1 MSIFAK
7 ALGWSIENNSFITN
21 ENKKISYNK
30 FVNDMNMIFLLV
42 DYIEKINNFKY
53 SVIIEFGITKII
65 NETEIIAHQSSEN
78 KKESIL
84 LCCLIFLDKY
94 FNNELK

>member
-1 MSIFAK
+1 MPKRWGGQLKI
-7 ALGWSIENNSFITN
+7 IVFITN

-65 NETEIIAHQSSEN
+65 NETEIIAHQSSE
-78 KKESIL
+78 K
-84 LCCLIFLDKY
+84 
-94 FNNELK
+94 